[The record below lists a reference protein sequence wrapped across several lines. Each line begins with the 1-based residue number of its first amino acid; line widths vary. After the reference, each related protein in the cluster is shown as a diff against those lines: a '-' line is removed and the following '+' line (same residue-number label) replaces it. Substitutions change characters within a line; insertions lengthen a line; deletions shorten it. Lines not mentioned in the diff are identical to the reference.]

1 MCCRP
6 ARSQPAERPARWHR
20 RCDPGSPLSP
30 LADAKPNAVRAPR
43 QRSSCGDRS
52 SPQSSGDVAPWRATG
67 KGCMMHPQAHSATLN
82 VQPRQRRTVYD
93 RLATLPA
100 GRSVRELL
108 DDFEMPETEL
118 RETLRKLDQAGLAR
132 RGKGVWQAIPIEQP
146 DRDSTADVVA

>member
-1 MCCRP
+1 
-6 ARSQPAERPARWHR
+6 
-20 RCDPGSPLSP
+20 
-30 LADAKPNAVRAPR
+30 
-43 QRSSCGDRS
+43 
-52 SPQSSGDVAPWRATG
+52 
-67 KGCMMHPQAHSATLN
+67 MMHPQAHSATLN

-108 DDFEMPETEL
+108 DDFEMPESEL

-146 DRDSTADVVA
+146 DRDSTADAVA